1 MTKEEFF
8 LKFKNEKE
16 INHVMDFL
24 NKSKYKNKN
33 INFNYYEALMKANNW
48 VQFINRENNNLQ
60 ESGRVE
66 TIISFGELTPS

>member
-1 MTKEEFF
+1 
-8 LKFKNEKE
+8 
-16 INHVMDFL
+16 MDFL